1 VEDLTKIQTLITECL
16 NKYDDIRLVFLFG
29 SIATGHHTKT
39 SDIDL
44 AISFKTEP
52 DCYYLD
58 NIKNALSA
66 FIKREIDIVVLNN
79 ASPIIK
85 MQALRKGI
93 PLIRKGGAYE
103 EFFTRTVE
111 EYADLKIVRKEIE
124 DNILKGRLYA

>member
-1 VEDLTKIQTLITECL
+1 MEDSKKIQTVITDYL
-16 NKYDDIRLVFLFG
+16 SRYADIRLAFLFG
-29 SIATGHHTKT
+29 SIAEGQHSEA

-44 AISFKTEP
+44 AILFQTEP
-52 DCYYLD
+52 DFYFLD
-58 NIKNALSA
+58 NIKNALSG
-66 FIKREIDIVVLNN
+66 FIKREIDIVVLND

-85 MQALRKGI
+85 MQALKKGI
-93 PLIRKGGAYE
+93 PLIRRDKAYE

>member
-1 VEDLTKIQTLITECL
+1 MEDSKKIQTIITDYL
-16 NKYDDIRLVFLFG
+16 SKYADIRLVFLFG
-29 SIATGHHTKT
+29 SIAAGHHSEA

-44 AISFKTEP
+44 AILFKTKP
-52 DCYYLD
+52 DFYFLD
-58 NIKNALSA
+58 DIKNALSG
-66 FIKREIDIVVLNN
+66 FTKREVDIVVLND

-85 MQALRKGI
+85 MQVLKKGI
-93 PLIRKGGAYE
+93 PLIRRGKSCE